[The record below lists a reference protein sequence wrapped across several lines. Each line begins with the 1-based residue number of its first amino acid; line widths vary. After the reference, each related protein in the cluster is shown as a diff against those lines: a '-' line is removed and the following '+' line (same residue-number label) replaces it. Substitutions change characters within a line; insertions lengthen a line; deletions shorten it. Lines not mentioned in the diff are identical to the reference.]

1 MVETILVLYGTSFVL
16 SYGIGFAYQQRKY
29 PDMAKRDYWL
39 DMRTEMFMALAG
51 PVNLYYKLKYYGFR
65 RGVKLW

>member
-1 MVETILVLYGTSFVL
+1 
-16 SYGIGFAYQQRKY
+16 
-29 PDMAKRDYWL
+29 MAKRDYWL
-39 DMRTEMFMALAG
+39 DMRTEMFMALSG